1 MHVTGENGVGKTSLL
16 RLICGLTPI
25 EQGDILWNSTSI
37 SDQKDI
43 FRRELCYVGHAN
55 ALQDGMSIRENLLFS
70 CALHGTALDDKTM
83 HATLLHFGLKGRI
96 DQLIRHLS
104 QGQKR
109 RVALARLMFT
119 PSRLWVLDEPFVAMD
134 DCGLLVLTNLI
145 ASHLNKGGLAVITSH
160 QAVQIGS
167 HAPQRLELAP

>member
-1 MHVTGENGVGKTSLL
+1 MHVTGANGVGKTSLL
-16 RLICGLTPI
+16 RLICGLSPL

-37 SDQKDI
+37 ADQKDI
-43 FRRELCYVGHAN
+43 FRRDLCYVGHAN
-55 ALQDGMSIRENLLFS
+55 ALQDGMSIRENWLFS
-70 CALHGTALDDKTM
+70 CALHGSALDEKIM
-83 HATLLHFGLKGRI
+83 HAALLHFGLKGRI

-134 DCGLLVLTNLI
+134 DAGLLVLTNLI
-145 ASHLNKGGLAVITSH
+145 ASHLNNGGLAVITSH
-160 QAVQIGS
+160 QAVQIGR